1 MRIGNSMHWRH
12 NQLTKQVALLSTCFG
27 SHCSRLLQIRFLTSL
42 SKPHCTIDLWETT
55 HMCHMID
62 HDWDWGWLKLTEL
75 ISKPS
80 LVSSGA
86 GCGHSGPYSVFDC
99 SKWFGGLWDRQSGL
113 AAFVDSLSCQK
124 NRYITCNAG
133 MSRHDLYIEVCY
145 CIFAYYHSRSFGE
158 VFKHIDFFS
167 RVPIGPVVRLARCKA
182 KRIRSEQSGLAVRRH
197 PLPCLVGWGQDLK
210 STEKPQSRVVFCAA
224 CACFGESE

>member
-158 VFKHIDFFS
+158 VFKHIDFFF
-167 RVPIGPVVRLARCKA
+167 PCAD
-182 KRIRSEQSGLAVRRH
+182 RSCGEAGSMQS
-197 PLPCLVGWGQDLK
+197 
-210 STEKPQSRVVFCAA
+210 
-224 CACFGESE
+224 